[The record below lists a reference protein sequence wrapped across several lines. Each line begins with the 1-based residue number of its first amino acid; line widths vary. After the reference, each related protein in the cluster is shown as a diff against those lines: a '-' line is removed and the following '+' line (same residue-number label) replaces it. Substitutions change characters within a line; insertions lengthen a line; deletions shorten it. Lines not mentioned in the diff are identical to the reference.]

1 MKIGVLETGA
11 PPADL
16 RERYGR
22 YGAMFQT
29 LVGDKAHEWTLFDVA
44 AGDLPAKPEVCEAY
58 LITGSAAG
66 VYDPDPWI
74 ARTEG
79 FLRAA
84 RGRALLVGICF
95 GHQLMAQAFGGRV
108 IKSPKGW
115 GIGLHRYEVRDRL
128 PWMDGAATLAAPASH
143 QDQVVEPPPGAAVL
157 AGSDFTPFGMLAY
170 EGGDAMSLQLH
181 PEFEPGYAKA
191 LIEARRGTRY
201 APADADRAI
210 ASLDASPDERA
221 RLGHWIG
228 NFLDP

>member
-16 RERYGR
+16 AERYGR
-22 YGAMFQT
+22 YGAMFQA

-74 ARTEG
+74 AETEG

-84 RGRALLVGICF
+84 RRRALLVGICF

-115 GIGLHRYEVRDRL
+115 GIGLHRYEVRRGL
-128 PWMDGAATLAAPASH
+128 PWMDGAKTIAAPASH
-143 QDQVVEPPPGAAVL
+143 QDQVVEPPPGATVL
-157 AGSDFTPFGMLAY
+157 AASDFTPFGMLAY
-170 EGGDAMSLQLH
+170 GENAFSLQLH
-181 PEFEPGYAKA
+181 PEFEPDYAKA
-191 LIEARRGTRY
+191 LIELRRGARY
-201 APADADRAI
+201 AEADADRAI
-210 ASLDASPDERA
+210 ASLAGPDERA
-221 RLGHWIG
+221 TLGRWIG
-228 NFLDP
+228 NFLEA